1 MPLLELCGFTST
13 HDPVIVK
20 ENGLYYRFQTGPG
33 IPVAVSDNLCSA
45 SFTTRLHPQTL
56 TTIFFLRSNSEWKA
70 MVKF

>member
-33 IPVAVSDNLCSA
+33 IPVAVSDNLCSWKYC
-45 SFTTRLHPQTL
+45 TR
-56 TTIFFLRSNSEWKA
+56 
-70 MVKF
+70 